1 MSAISVSYAYTR
13 VVFCYAVRGSPERPS
28 RVNGEWH
35 LHCCPMR
42 RHSFNY
48 TVVMLYT
55 FDSAARLPESR
66 TDYTDEQLMEAVQK
80 EDSQALDELYRR
92 HHATLRA
99 VIVRVLHNE
108 HTSDDL
114 LQEVFMEIWRLAN
127 RYSPEKG
134 KALGWMIT
142 LTRRRAIDRLRREQ
156 AYFRVEERF
165 QRETEQQPNAWTHT
179 GVEEDIEASDIRRI
193 LENILATLPA
203 AQRSAVELAFYR
215 GMSQR
220 EIAAHT
226 NIPLGTIKTR
236 LELGVRKIGTRL
248 REVLGEAAQYRVA
261 VN

>member
-1 MSAISVSYAYTR
+1 
-13 VVFCYAVRGSPERPS
+13 
-28 RVNGEWH
+28 
-35 LHCCPMR
+35 
-42 RHSFNY
+42 
-48 TVVMLYT
+48 MLYT
-55 FDSAARLPESR
+55 FDSPARLPESR
-66 TDYTDEQLMEAVQK
+66 ADFTDEQLMEAVQK
-80 EDSQALDELYRR
+80 EDAQALEELYRR

-108 HTSDDL
+108 HSSDDL
-114 LQEVFMEIWRLAN
+114 LQEVYMEIWRLAN

-193 LENILATLPA
+193 LENILTTLPP
-203 AQRSAVELAFYR
+203 AQRAAVELAFYR

-220 EIAAHT
+220 EIAMHT
-226 NIPLGTIKTR
+226 KIPLGTIKTR
-236 LELGVRKIGTRL
+236 LELGVRKIGMRL
-248 REVLGEAAQYRVA
+248 REVLGEAAQHRVT
-261 VN
+261 VNN